1 MTEFLAQ
8 FQDVTGI
15 QLALVSVLVLV
26 VWFLPVGLALL
37 FNRKQAK
44 LIAIACVPA
53 GLSVFAWSAV
63 LVWAVTGKAA
73 EKYLPKKIAAKLS

>member
-1 MTEFLAQ
+1 MSEFLAQ
-8 FQDVTGI
+8 FQDVTGF
-15 QLALVSVLVLV
+15 QLVIVSALVVA

-53 GLSVFAWSAV
+53 GLSVVAWSAV
-63 LVWAVTGKAA
+63 LVWAVTGKAV
-73 EKYLPKKIAAKLS
+73 EKYLPKKVAARLS